1 MTKVRWFAAV
11 IGCATALAGGVIGS
25 MCFFIAALLI
35 VGAILGHW
43 PPVGRGFMWA
53 GALLVS
59 VFILPYL
66 VAFQFAAGP
75 LYLRIVAIR
84 VMSAALAVLIIWF
97 DVLIVSEAIRRM
109 RIRNSPLNASK

>member
-1 MTKVRWFAAV
+1 
-11 IGCATALAGGVIGS
+11 
-25 MCFFIAALLI
+25 MCFFVAALLI

-53 GALLVS
+53 GSLLVS

-75 LYLRIVAIR
+75 LYLRMVAIR
-84 VMSAALAVLIIWF
+84 VMSAALVVLIIWF
-97 DVLIVSEAIRRM
+97 DVLIISDAIRRVRM
-109 RIRNSPLNASK
+109 RNISLNASK